1 MVDNAALHHGVH
13 IFDNPVVSEVWGK
26 LVFSYKNSINKL
38 FPYFSY
44 VDDKEFNLDEAM
56 SFSNSIKKT
65 VFSSVSKNS
74 IFSYLN
80 SDSSMFSMF
89 LNMIDGSIPFES
101 PYETGYAFSSKRR
114 VVRSKLT
121 SFYLFPSMYCK
132 ALFDSSSFL
141 FREGISGE
149 AFISFLDAEGAFNDI
164 YLYRNITDDALS
176 NRNNI
181 WLHIELGYGI
191 YSDILFNKD
200 SRKIVYANSQCNKNS
215 RIVTSNGCIVNGSFK
230 SMCNNII
237 NTFYFVM
244 SALDSM
250 YDGIEFEQLIIHPYS
265 NINADY
271 VSLVC
276 LNDINSNPYV
286 SFNGLNYNSSFDCKA
301 VENNLAYAI
310 CLNSQAGL

>member
-1 MVDNAALHHGVH
+1 MGMVDNAALYHGIH
-13 IFDNPVVSEVWGK
+13 IFDNPVVSEVCGK
-26 LVFSYKNSINKL
+26 LAFSYKSSIKKL

-56 SFSNSIKKT
+56 SFSNSVKKT
-65 VFSSVSKNS
+65 IFSSVSKNS

-80 SDSSMFSMF
+80 FDSSMFSMF
-89 LNMIDGSIPFES
+89 LNVTDGSIPFES

-114 VVRSKLT
+114 IVRSKLT
-121 SFYLFPSMYCK
+121 SFYSFPSMYCR
-132 ALFDSSSFL
+132 ALFGSSSSL
-141 FREGISGE
+141 FSEGISGE
-149 AFISFLDAEGAFNDI
+149 AFISFLDAEAFNDI
-164 YLYRNITDDALS
+164 YLYKDITDEALS

-191 YSDILFNKD
+191 YADILFNKD
-200 SRKIVYANSQCNKNS
+200 TRKIVFANSRYKNS
-215 RIVTSNGCIVNGSFK
+215 KITSNGCIVNGSFR

-244 SALDSM
+244 GALDSM
-250 YDGIEFEQLIIHPYS
+250 YDGIEFEQLIVHPYS

-286 SFNGLNYNSSFDCKA
+286 SFNGLNRNSSFDCKA
-301 VENNLAYAI
+301 VENNLAYSI
-310 CLNSQAGL
+310 CLNSQVGL